1 MEALILIPK
10 DGICRIWD
18 CQNSDFGNAAFF
30 LAHFADQIKYVP
42 DLECWRI
49 WDGERYITDNKSAKV
64 SVACGHLAVHQA
76 EQAELYAN
84 ELQAERNELR
94 AQLPAGFDPTNPP
107 PGMEALVARI
117 LSDSQIAKL
126 VAGAKMRAQK
136 LGDVPVIAK
145 LLKSASESPDVIAPL
160 SEWDNN
166 PLIIKVQNGIIDF
179 SSGKAVIRKATPED
193 LVSLEMAVK
202 YDAQAVCQLWK
213 SFIEEVQPNEDQRRY
228 LQRIMGYSMTGRTD
242 DQAFYFMYGTG
253 KNGKSIFVR
262 AMQFVF
268 GSYAS
273 HARANLIE
281 EQRNG
286 SDCKHDLALLPG
298 IRFLFGDETS
308 NNSRMREGIIKALA
322 AGDPLTGEHKYQTPF
337 TFNPVAKLFIIGNHK
352 PGVDGTD
359 EGIWRRVRLVSWTH
373 KVEDHLEI
381 ASSILLD
388 QFKGEG
394 SGILNWLIAGLAE
407 VPHGGI
413 PMPEEVRSAVAEYR
427 ADEDGL
433 GEFIKDYTVVIA
445 GSRERK
451 VIVFAHYVAWA
462 KSVGLRFPLSQ
473 KQLTRQLKTRGWVT
487 DGSQKQWQ
495 DIYLPETTDF

>member
-1 MEALILIPK
+1 MS
-10 DGICRIWD
+10 RIWD

-30 LAHFADQIKYVP
+30 LSHFDEEIKYVP

-49 WDGERYITDNKSAKV
+49 WDGTRYATDQKAAAV
-64 SVACGHLAVHQA
+64 SLACGQLAVHQT
-76 EQAELYAN
+76 EEAELYAN
-84 ELQAERNELR
+84 ELRYGRDALR
-94 AQLPAGFDPTNPP
+94 AELPADYDPVNPSP
-107 PGMEALVARI
+107 EHTAISSQI
-117 LSDSQIAKL
+117 LSDSQIGKL
-126 VAGAKMRAQK
+126 VAGAKIRAQK
-136 LGDVPVIAK
+136 LGDVPVISK

-160 SEWDNN
+160 KDWDSN
-166 PLIIKVQNGIIDF
+166 PLHIKVQNGIIDLTGGTPVF
-179 SSGKAVIRKATPED
+179 RQATAAD
-193 LVSLEMAVK
+193 LISLEMGVD
-202 YDAQAVCQLWK
+202 YDPAAVCPVWRT
-213 SFIEEVQPNEDQRRY
+213 FMEVVQQNPEQRRY
-228 LQRIMGYSMTGRTD
+228 LQRIMGYAMTGRTD

-262 AMQFVF
+262 AMQAVF

-308 NNSRMREGIIKALA
+308 NNSRMREGVIKALA
-322 AGDPLTGEHKYQTPF
+322 AGDPLTGEHKYQTTFSF
-337 TFNPVAKLFIIGNHK
+337 TPVAKLFIIGNHK

-359 EGIWRRVRLVSWTH
+359 EGIWRRVRLVSW
-373 KVEDHLEI
+373 DHRVADSEEI
-381 ASSILLD
+381 PASTLLR
-388 QFKGEG
+388 QFAKEG
-394 SGILNWLIAGLAE
+394 SGILNWLIEGLSE

-413 PMPEEVRSAVAEYR
+413 PMPDEVRSAVAEYR

-433 GEFIKDYTVVIA
+433 GEFLRDYTSPVT

-451 VIVFAHYVAWA
+451 IHVFEHYTKWA

-473 KQLTRQLKTRGWVT
+473 KQLTRQLKARGWVT
-487 DGSQKQWQ
+487 DSSQKQWM
-495 DIYLPETTDF
+495 DIYLPSTDDF